1 MLLLLLVQLILVPG
15 PLLLLGAGLLIA
27 TVLLECGC
35 AALAKTELGLLLGIC
50 IYNLTLIRRVFFDEI
65 FVIEWVDFYV
75 NILVLILVFN

>member
-1 MLLLLLVQLILVPG
+1 MLLLVQLILLPD
-15 PLLLLGAGLLIA
+15 PPLLLGAGLLIA
-27 TVLLECGC
+27 TVLLEGGC

-50 IYNLTLIRRVFFDEI
+50 IYNLTFVRRVFFDEI